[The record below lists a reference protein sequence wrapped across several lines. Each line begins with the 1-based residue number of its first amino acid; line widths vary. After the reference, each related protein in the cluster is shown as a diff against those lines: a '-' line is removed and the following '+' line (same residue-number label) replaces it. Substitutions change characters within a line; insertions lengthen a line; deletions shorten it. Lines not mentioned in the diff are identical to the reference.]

1 MHTRRSTSILA
12 AGLAALILSV
22 PSPAAAQESGPG
34 TIGITAG
41 AGVGVPTGSLADVS
55 DLGPAF
61 LFATDYGVSRR
72 LAVRGSVG
80 SEVFESITAVGGEGP
95 TVRLFRLT
103 VGPAVTLV
111 SPTGDRGLRFGAHG
125 GIGGTAFTAGRTLV
139 GTGSNVRAIDFTQVY
154 LALDGGVDL
163 VYAFSEAAGAYLRA
177 GASLSFA
184 AEEDMEVFTF
194 LDPAVEPFSSVVSV
208 PITAGV
214 RLVFP
219 R

>member
-1 MHTRRSTSILA
+1 MHIRRVSAILA
-12 AGLAALILSV
+12 AAAAALLFAV
-22 PSPAAAQESGPG
+22 PKPVFAQQPG
-34 TIGITAG
+34 TIDLTAG
-41 AGVGVPTGSLADVS
+41 AGVGLPTGSLADVS

-61 LFATDYGVSRR
+61 LFAADYGVSPG
-72 LAVRGSVG
+72 LAIRGG
-80 SEVFESITAVGGEGP
+80 IGAEVFESITAAGGEGP

-103 VGPAVTLV
+103 VGPSVTLV
-111 SPTGDRGLRFGAHG
+111 SSAEETGLRLRARG

-154 LALDGGVDL
+154 LALDGGIDA
-163 VYAFSEAAGAYLRA
+163 VYAFSRSVGAYLSA
-177 GASLSFA
+177 GASVSFA

-194 LDPAVEPFSSVVSV
+194 LAPEVEAFSSVVSV

-214 RLVFP
+214 RLTFP